1 MISREILSGS
11 PFINLTKMIGLGYR
25 RDFADEFLNGDL
37 IQADFI
43 EFAPENWMNIGGFWK
58 KQLNQVSEKY
68 PIICHGLSLSIGS
81 PDELDMTFLKHLK
94 KFLDEYKIEIYS
106 EHLSFAKCDNAHL
119 YDLFPI
125 PFREDAVKHI
135 VKKIKQVQD
144 FLERPFVMENVS
156 YYTPVA
162 AEMEEST
169 FINSILTES
178 NCQLLLD
185 VNNVFVNGFNHH
197 YEPKKFIESLHL
209 DKVAYIHM
217 AGHEQ
222 VSPDLIIDTHGEA
235 IIEDVYE
242 LFEWTIDKI
251 KPVPVL
257 LERDF
262 NIPEMDELNGELNR
276 LKSITNQKWKTNENR
291 NTRDTKQTSIV
302 L

>member
-1 MISREILSGS
+1 
-11 PFINLTKMIGLGYR
+11 MIGLGYR
-25 RDFADEFLNGDL
+25 RDFADEFKKGDV
-37 IQADFI
+37 IQPDFI

-58 KQLNQVSEKY
+58 KQLNQVAEKY
-68 PIICHGLSLSIGS
+68 PIMCHGLSLSIGS
-81 PDELDMTFLKHLK
+81 PDDLDMTFLKHLK

-119 YDLFPI
+119 YDLLPI

-144 FLERPFVMENVS
+144 YLERPFVMENVS

-162 AEMEEST
+162 SEMNEST
-169 FINSILTES
+169 FINSILSES
-178 NCQLLLD
+178 NCRLLLD
-185 VNNVFVNGFNHH
+185 VNNVYVNGFNHH
-197 YEPKKFIESLHL
+197 YEPKKFIESLQL
-209 DKVAYIHM
+209 DKIAYIHI

-222 VSPDLIIDTHGEA
+222 VAPNLIIDTHGEA

-262 NIPEMDELNGELNR
+262 NIPEMDELQGELNR
-276 LKSITNQKWKTNENR
+276 LKSITNKIWKTNENR